1 MREAQLSPDGRTLI
15 VTIPMRLG
23 RRAGRKL
30 IVAPDGSEVAD
41 LPRAKHADETLV
53 RMLAKAWR
61 WQQWLEGG
69 RYRSIRE
76 LAEAERVSHSYV
88 SRVLKLTLLAPDLVE
103 AILDGRQPRGLTA
116 QELLRGVPVGWGE
129 QGGSHVED
137 SGSQA

>member
-1 MREAQLSPDGRTLI
+1 MKDVQLSPDARPLI

-23 RRAGRKL
+23 RRAGRRL
-30 IVAPDGSEVAD
+30 IVAPDGTEVAD

-76 LAEAERVSHSYV
+76 LADAERVSHSYV
-88 SRVLKLTLLAPDLVE
+88 SRVLRLTLLAPDLVE

-116 QELLRGVPVGWGE
+116 QELQRGVPVGWRA
-129 QGGSHVED
+129 QRRML
-137 SGSQA
+137 SG